1 MANRN
6 SDPHKNVVE
15 PDVINRKLEAPRESR
30 KRAHSAMC
38 DENSDDDED
47 ELSGSEGSSS
57 EYDSEDIDTIRSS
70 VVE

>member
-1 MANRN
+1 MANRH
-6 SDPHKNVVE
+6 SEDPKNVVE
-15 PDVINRKLEAPRESR
+15 PEVINRKLEAPRESR

-38 DENSDDDED
+38 DENSDE
-47 ELSGSEGSSS
+47 EEEFSGSGSGSS